1 MKTLLFST
9 VAIALFFGLYAATLR
24 RSNLFRLRRFYLVG
38 TLVLSLVLPFVSIEV
53 PSRVTAVAQPYTQYF
68 EDVQEPTVIQGDA
81 ADAAVEKS
89 TTETTLT
96 TEAVQSTTTGAIGS
110 TTTLTTGTTGATET
124 TNAFAFRDLL
134 WWGYVLGCGVSFILL
149 VVKLFKTGRYY
160 RRSVLSDELSTGDM
174 CVRVLGEPD
183 GNLPFSFLRSVFVNP
198 EVFTE
203 SELQQVLRH
212 ERTHIR
218 QRHTWDLL
226 FTEAVRVMQWFNPV
240 IYLYAKELSSVHEYL
255 ADEQVLAQG
264 ASKRDYLELLYK
276 QLCVGKFVPV
286 GNSFRHLLTKKRIM
300 MMSQPEKRR
309 VSAWWLLAL
318 IPLVCALLMVNCHS
332 KTEEVAEEEAVEE
345 TIDEPVCMDPDTMP
359 QFPGGIQQYVNN
371 LIGSMK
377 YPELAKKYKL
387 SGVLAICFIVEKDG
401 RVLFT
406 ELDTAHVKWEDV
418 CGKKGEM
425 VLLAPFYD
433 SKDRRDS
440 MALAHVDLGE
450 DAPEDKE
457 LRNEIVRQVMDGN
470 MAEINRAFR
479 AAPACKPAMKD
490 GQPVRC
496 MLRLPVG
503 FTAEEH
509 AVNKLVMLQD
519 IAVSPTAKP
528 SKDRYVTGI
537 VALDEQL
544 GPDFIDIPWVG
555 YTSAE

>member
-1 MKTLLFST
+1 MKTILFS
-9 VAIALFFGLYAATLR
+9 AIAMTLFFGLYCLTLR

-38 TLVLSLVLPFVSIEV
+38 TLALSLVLPFVSIEL
-53 PSRVTAVAQPYTQYF
+53 PSRVTAAAQPYTQYLGMA
-68 EDVQEPTVIQGDA
+68 QEPTVVQVDVAGETTA
-81 ADAAVEKS
+81 EAVELPVDR
-89 TTETTLT
+89 TNRTDR
-96 TEAVQSTTTGAIGS
+96 
-110 TTTLTTGTTGATET
+110 TTGTTET
-124 TNAFAFRDLL
+124 SKAFSLKDII
-134 WWGYVLGCGVSFILL
+134 WWGYVLGCGVAFILL
-149 VVKLFKTGRYY
+149 AVKLIRTGRYY
-160 RRSVLSDELSTGDM
+160 HRSVLSDELSTGDM

-212 ERTHIR
+212 ERAHIR

-226 FTEAVRVMQWFNPV
+226 FTEAVRVLQWFNPV
-240 IYLYAKELSSVHEYL
+240 VYLYAKELSCVHEYL
-255 ADEQVLAQG
+255 ADEVVLSCG
-264 ASKRDYLELLYK
+264 TSRRDYLELLYK

-286 GNSFRHLLTKKRIM
+286 GNSFRHLLTKKRILM
-300 MMSQPEKRR
+300 MNQPVKRR

-318 IPLVCALLMVNCHS
+318 VPIIAGLLLVNCHP
-332 KTEEVAEEEAVEE
+332 KTETIAEEEAVEE
-345 TIDEPVCMDPDTMP
+345 VIDEPVCMDPDTMP

-387 SGVLAICFIVEKDG
+387 SGVLAVCFIVEKDG

-406 ELDTAHVKWEDV
+406 ELDTAHVTWGDV

-425 VLLAPFYD
+425 VLLAPFSG

-440 MALAHVDLGE
+440 FALAHVALGE
-450 DAPEDKE
+450 SAPEDKKA
-457 LRNEIVRQVMDGN
+457 RNELVQQMMDDI
-470 MAEINRAFR
+470 MAEINQAFR
-479 AAPACKPAMKD
+479 TAPACKPAMKD
-490 GQPVRC
+490 GEPVRC

-503 FTAEEH
+503 FTTEEH

-519 IAVSPTAKP
+519 IAVSPTAKS
-528 SKDRYVTGI
+528 SKERYVTGI
-537 VALDEQL
+537 VAPDEQL

>member
-1 MKTLLFST
+1 MKTILFSA

-24 RSNLFRLRRFYLVG
+24 RSNLFRLRRFYLIG
-38 TLVLSLVLPFVSIEV
+38 TLIVALIVPFVSIETKAPQAARVSAYVQQIQMPEEADV
-53 PSRVTAVAQPYTQYF
+53 PQIEIQEASTESVQAATPSPTEPVVVAPSWNWK
-68 EDVQEPTVIQGDA
+68 DA
-81 ADAAVEKS
+81 LFGVY
-89 TTETTLT
+89 L
-96 TEAVQSTTTGAIGS
+96 VGC
-110 TTTLTTGTTGATET
+110 
-124 TNAFAFRDLL
+124 AFAF
-134 WWGYVLGCGVSFILL
+134 ILL
-149 VVKLFKTGRYY
+149 IVKLIKTASYY
-160 RRSVLSDELSTGDM
+160 RRSTLSDELSTQEM
-174 CVRVLGEPD
+174 NVRVLGEPD

-198 EVFTE
+198 DVFTD
-203 SELQQVLRH
+203 SELRQVMAH

-226 FTEAVRVMQWFNPV
+226 FTEAVRVMQWFNPF
-240 IYLYAKELSSVHEYL
+240 IYLYTRELSSVHEYL
-255 ADEQVLAQG
+255 ADEAVLSCG
-264 ASKRDYLELLYK
+264 TSRRDYLELLYK

-286 GNSFRHLLTKKRIM
+286 GNSFRHLLTKKRILM
-300 MMSQPEKRR
+300 MNQPVKRR

-318 IPLVCALLMVNCHS
+318 VPIITGLLLVNCHP
-332 KTEEVAEEEAVEE
+332 KTETIAEKEAVEE
-345 TIDEPVCMDPDTMP
+345 VIDEPVCMDPDTMP

-387 SGVLAICFIVEKDG
+387 SGVLAVCFIVEKDG

-406 ELDTAHVKWEDV
+406 KLDTAHVKWDDV
-418 CGKKGEM
+418 CGEKGEM
-425 VLLAPFYD
+425 VLLAPFNGRKGND
-433 SKDRRDS
+433 G
-440 MALAHVDLGE
+440 LAVAHLDLGE

-457 LRNEIVRQVMDGN
+457 SRKEIVRKVMDDN

-503 FTAEEH
+503 FTTEEH

-519 IAVSPTAKP
+519 IAVSPTAKS
-528 SKDRYVTGI
+528 SKERYVTGI
-537 VALDEQL
+537 VAADEQL

>member
-1 MKTLLFST
+1 MKTILFS
-9 VAIALFFGLYAATLR
+9 AIAMALFFGLYWLTLR

-38 TLVLSLVLPFVSIEV
+38 TLALSLVLPFVSLEM
-53 PSRVTAVAQPYTQYF
+53 PSRVTAVAQPYTQHF
-68 EDVQEPTVIQGDA
+68 GMTQEPAVVQVDVAGETKTE
-81 ADAAVEKS
+81 AVES
-89 TTETTLT
+89 TADMTNMTTETRGT
-96 TEAVQSTTTGAIGS
+96 TETAKTFSFKDII
-110 TTTLTTGTTGATET
+110 
-124 TNAFAFRDLL
+124 
-134 WWGYVLGCGVSFILL
+134 WYGYVLGCGVAFILL

-174 CVRVLGEPD
+174 CVRVLGKPD

-226 FTEAVRVMQWFNPV
+226 FTEAVRVLQWFNPV
-240 IYLYAKELSSVHEYL
+240 IYLYARELSSVHEYL
-255 ADEQVLAQG
+255 ADEAVLSCG
-264 ASKRDYLELLYK
+264 TSRRDYLELLYK

-286 GNSFRHLLTKKRIM
+286 GNSFRHLLTKKRIQM
-300 MMSQPEKRR
+300 MNQPVKRR

-318 IPLVCALLMVNCHS
+318 VPIIAGLLLVNCHP
-332 KTEEVAEEEAVEE
+332 KTEMVAEEEAVKEV
-345 TIDEPVCMDPDTMP
+345 IDEPVCMDPDTMP

-387 SGVLAICFIVEKDG
+387 SGVLSVCFIVEKDG

-406 ELDTAHVKWEDV
+406 ELDTAHVKWDDV
-418 CGKKGEM
+418 CGEKGEM
-425 VLLAPFYD
+425 VLLAPFNGRKGND
-433 SKDRRDS
+433 G
-440 MALAHVDLGE
+440 LAVAHLDLGE

-457 LRNEIVRQVMDGN
+457 SRKEIVRQIMDDN

-503 FTAEEH
+503 FTTEEH
-509 AVNKLVMLQD
+509 AVNKLVMFQD

>member
-1 MKTLLFST
+1 MKTILFSAI
-9 VAIALFFGLYAATLR
+9 AIALFFGFYWLTLR

-38 TLVLSLVLPFVSIEV
+38 TLALSLALPFVSLEM
-53 PSRVTAVAQPYTQYF
+53 PSRVTAVAQPYTQHF
-68 EDVQEPTVIQGDA
+68 GMTQEPAVVQVDVAGETKTE
-81 ADAAVEKS
+81 AVES
-89 TTETTLT
+89 TADMTNMTTETRGT
-96 TEAVQSTTTGAIGS
+96 TETAKTFSFKDII
-110 TTTLTTGTTGATET
+110 
-124 TNAFAFRDLL
+124 
-134 WWGYVLGCGVSFILL
+134 WYGYVLGCGVAFILL

-174 CVRVLGEPD
+174 CVRVLDEPD

-226 FTEAVRVMQWFNPV
+226 FTEAVRVLQWFNPF
-240 IYLYAKELSSVHEYL
+240 IYLYARELSSVHEYL
-255 ADEQVLAQG
+255 ADEAVLSCG
-264 ASKRDYLELLYK
+264 FSRRDYLELLYK

-286 GNSFRHLLTKKRIM
+286 GNSFRHLLTKKRILM
-300 MMSQPEKRR
+300 MNQPVKRT

-318 IPLVCALLMVNCHS
+318 VPIIAGLLLVNCHP
-332 KTEEVAEEEAVEE
+332 KTETIAEEEAFEE
-345 TIDEPVCMDPDTMP
+345 VIDEPVCMDPDTMP

-387 SGVLAICFIVEKDG
+387 SGVLSVCFIVEKDG

-406 ELDTAHVKWEDV
+406 ELDTAHVKWDDV
-418 CGKKGEM
+418 CGEKGEM
-425 VLLAPFYD
+425 VLLAPFNGRKGND
-433 SKDRRDS
+433 G
-440 MALAHVDLGE
+440 LAVAHLDLGE

-457 LRNEIVRQVMDGN
+457 SRKEIVRQIMDDN

-503 FTAEEH
+503 FTTEEH
-509 AVNKLVMLQD
+509 AVNKLVMFQD
-519 IAVSPTAKP
+519 IAVSPAAKP

-537 VALDEQL
+537 VTLDEQL

-555 YTSAE
+555 HTSAE

>member
-1 MKTLLFST
+1 MKTILFS
-9 VAIALFFGLYAATLR
+9 AIAMALFFGFYWLTLR

-38 TLVLSLVLPFVSIEV
+38 TLTLALVLPFVSIEM
-53 PSRVTAVAQPYTQYF
+53 PSRV
-68 EDVQEPTVIQGDA
+68 
-81 ADAAVEKS
+81 AAVVKS
-89 TTETTLT
+89 TTTGTTLT
-96 TEAVQSTTTGAIGS
+96 TGAVESTTTGTTS
-110 TTTLTTGTTGATET
+110 TTGAVESTTTGTTLTTGTGQSTTTGTTLTTEVT
-124 TNAFAFRDLL
+124 QKLSFKDMVCY
-134 WWGYVLGCGVSFILL
+134 GYLIGCGVAFILL
-149 VVKLFKTGRYY
+149 VVKLFKTFRYY

-198 EVFTE
+198 EVFTK

-226 FTEAVRVMQWFNPV
+226 FTEAVRVLQWFNPV
-240 IYLYAKELSSVHEYL
+240 IYLYAKELSCVHEYL
-255 ADEQVLAQG
+255 ADEAVLSCG
-264 ASKRDYLELLYK
+264 TSRRDYLELLYK

-286 GNSFRHLLTKKRIM
+286 GNSFRHLLTKKRILM
-300 MMSQPEKRR
+300 MNQPVKRR

-318 IPLVCALLMVNCHS
+318 VPIIAGLLLVNCHP
-332 KTEEVAEEEAVEE
+332 KTETIAEEEAVEE
-345 TIDEPVCMDPDTMP
+345 VIDEPVCMDPDTMP

-387 SGVLAICFIVEKDG
+387 SGVLAVCFIVEKDG

-406 ELDTAHVKWEDV
+406 ELDTAHVKWDDV
-418 CGKKGEM
+418 CGEKGEM
-425 VLLAPFYD
+425 VLLAPFNGRKGND
-433 SKDRRDS
+433 G
-440 MALAHVDLGE
+440 LAVAHLDLGE

-457 LRNEIVRQVMDGN
+457 SRKEIVRQIMDDN

-490 GQPVRC
+490 GEPVRC
-496 MLRLPVG
+496 KLRLPVG
-503 FTAEEH
+503 FTTEEH
-509 AVNKLVMLQD
+509 AVNKLVKLVMFQD

-555 YTSAE
+555 HTSAGESAEK

>member
-1 MKTLLFST
+1 MKTILFS
-9 VAIALFFGLYAATLR
+9 AIAMALFFGFYWLTLR

-38 TLVLSLVLPFVSIEV
+38 TLALPLVLPFVSIEM
-53 PSRVTAVAQPYTQYF
+53 PSRV
-68 EDVQEPTVIQGDA
+68 
-81 ADAAVEKS
+81 AAVVKS
-89 TTETTLT
+89 TTTGTTLT
-96 TEAVQSTTTGAIGS
+96 TGAGQSTTTG
-110 TTTLTTGTTGATET
+110 TTLTTGAVESTTTGTTLTTKAGQSTTTGTTLTTGATKKLS
-124 TNAFAFRDLL
+124 FKDMVCY
-134 WWGYVLGCGVSFILL
+134 GYVLGCGVAFILL
-149 VVKLFKTGRYY
+149 VVKLFKTFRYY
-160 RRSVLSDELSTGDM
+160 RRSELSDELSTGDM

-226 FTEAVRVMQWFNPV
+226 FMEAMRVLQWFNPF
-240 IYLYAKELSSVHEYL
+240 IYLYARELSSVHEYL
-255 ADEQVLAQG
+255 ADEAVLSCG
-264 ASKRDYLELLYK
+264 FSRRDYLELLYK

-286 GNSFRHLLTKKRIM
+286 GNSFRHLLTKKRIL
-300 MMSQPEKRR
+300 MMSQPVKHRM
-309 VSAWWLLAL
+309 SAWWLLAL
-318 IPLVCALLMVNCHS
+318 VPIIAGLLLVNCHP
-332 KTEEVAEEEAVEE
+332 KTETIAEEEAVEE
-345 TIDEPVCMDPDTMP
+345 VIDEPVCMDPDTMP

-387 SGVLAICFIVEKDG
+387 SGVLAVCFIVEKDG

-406 ELDTAHVKWEDV
+406 ELDTAHVKWDDV
-418 CGKKGEM
+418 CGEKGEM
-425 VLLAPFYD
+425 VLLAPFNGRKGND
-433 SKDRRDS
+433 G
-440 MALAHVDLGE
+440 LAVAHLNLGE

-457 LRNEIVRQVMDGN
+457 SRKEIVRQIMDDN

-490 GQPVRC
+490 GEPVRC
-496 MLRLPVG
+496 KLRLPVG
-503 FTAEEH
+503 FTTEEH
-509 AVNKLVMLQD
+509 AVNKLVMFQD

-555 YTSAE
+555 HTSAGESAEK

>member
-1 MKTLLFST
+1 MKTILFST
-9 VAIALFFGLYAATLR
+9 IAMALFFGLYWMTLR

-38 TLVLSLVLPFVSIEV
+38 TLALSLVLPFVSLEM
-53 PSRVTAVAQPYTQYF
+53 PSRVTAVAQPYTQHF
-68 EDVQEPTVIQGDA
+68 GMTQEPAVIQVDVAG
-81 ADAAVEKS
+81 
-89 TTETTLT
+89 ETT
-96 TEAVQSTTTGAIGS
+96 TEAVESTADMTNMTTE
-110 TTTLTTGTTGATET
+110 TRGTTET
-124 TNAFAFRDLL
+124 AKTFSFKDII
-134 WWGYVLGCGVSFILL
+134 WYGYVLGCGVAFILF

-160 RRSVLSDELSTGDM
+160 RRSVLSDELSTGDV

-218 QRHTWDLL
+218 QHHTWDLL
-226 FTEAVRVMQWFNPV
+226 FTEAVRVMQWFNPI
-240 IYLYAKELSSVHEYL
+240 IYLYAKELSSIHEYL

-286 GNSFRHLLTKKRIM
+286 GNSFRHLLTKKRIL
-300 MMSQPEKRR
+300 MMSQPVKRR
-309 VSAWWLLAL
+309 MSAWWLLAL
-318 IPLVCALLMVNCHS
+318 VPIIAGLLLVNCHP
-332 KTEEVAEEEAVEE
+332 KTETIAEEEAVEE
-345 TIDEPVCMDPDTMP
+345 VIDEPVCMDPDTMP

-377 YPELAKKYKL
+377 YSELAKKYKL
-387 SGVLAICFIVEKDG
+387 SGVLAVCFIVEKDG

-406 ELDTAHVKWEDV
+406 ELDTAHVKWDDV
-418 CGKKGEM
+418 CGEKGEM
-425 VLLAPFYD
+425 VLLAPFNGRKGND
-433 SKDRRDS
+433 G
-440 MALAHVDLGE
+440 LAVAHLDLGE

-457 LRNEIVRQVMDGN
+457 SRKEIVRQIMDDN

-503 FTAEEH
+503 FTTEEH

>member
-1 MKTLLFST
+1 MKTILFS
-9 VAIALFFGLYAATLR
+9 AIAMALFFGFYWLTLR

-38 TLVLSLVLPFVSIEV
+38 TLALSLVLPFVSLEM
-53 PSRVTAVAQPYTQYF
+53 PSRVTAVAQPYTQHF
-68 EDVQEPTVIQGDA
+68 GMTQEPAVVQVDVAGETKTE
-81 ADAAVEKS
+81 AVES
-89 TTETTLT
+89 TADMTNMTTETRGT
-96 TEAVQSTTTGAIGS
+96 TETAKTFSFKDII
-110 TTTLTTGTTGATET
+110 
-124 TNAFAFRDLL
+124 
-134 WWGYVLGCGVSFILL
+134 WYGYVLGCGVAFILL

-174 CVRVLGEPD
+174 CVRVLGKPD
-183 GNLPFSFLRSVFVNP
+183 GKLPFSFLRSVFVNP

-218 QRHTWDLL
+218 QRHTLDLL
-226 FTEAVRVMQWFNPV
+226 FTEAVRVLQWFKPV
-240 IYLYAKELSSVHEYL
+240 IYLYARELSSVHEYL
-255 ADEQVLAQG
+255 ADEAVLSCG
-264 ASKRDYLELLYK
+264 TSRRDYLGLLYK

-286 GNSFRHLLTKKRIM
+286 GNSFRHLLTKKRILM
-300 MMSQPEKRR
+300 MNQPVKRR

-318 IPLVCALLMVNCHS
+318 VPIIAGLLLVNCHP
-332 KTEEVAEEEAVEE
+332 KTEMVAEEEAVEE
-345 TIDEPVCMDPDTMP
+345 VIDEPVCMDPDTMP

-387 SGVLAICFIVEKDG
+387 SGVLAVCFIVEKDG

-406 ELDTAHVKWEDV
+406 ELDTAHVKWDDV
-418 CGKKGEM
+418 CGEKGEM
-425 VLLAPFYD
+425 VLLAPFNGRKGND
-433 SKDRRDS
+433 G
-440 MALAHVDLGE
+440 LAVAHLDLGE

-457 LRNEIVRQVMDGN
+457 SRKEIVRQIMDDN

-503 FTAEEH
+503 FTTEEH
-509 AVNKLVMLQD
+509 VVNKLVMFQD

-537 VALDEQL
+537 VTLDEQL

-555 YTSAE
+555 HTSAE

>member
-1 MKTLLFST
+1 MKTILFS
-9 VAIALFFGLYAATLR
+9 AIAMALFFGFYWLTLR

-38 TLVLSLVLPFVSIEV
+38 TLALSLVLPFVSLEM
-53 PSRVTAVAQPYTQYF
+53 PSRV
-68 EDVQEPTVIQGDA
+68 
-81 ADAAVEKS
+81 AAVVKS
-89 TTETTLT
+89 TTTETTLT
-96 TEAVQSTTTGAIGS
+96 TGAVESTTNGTTLTTGAVESTTTGTTLTTKAGQSTTTG
-110 TTTLTTGTTGATET
+110 TTLTTGATKQLS
-124 TNAFAFRDLL
+124 FKDIICY
-134 WWGYVLGCGVSFILL
+134 GYVLGCGVAFILL
-149 VVKLFKTGRYY
+149 VVKLFKTFRYY
-160 RRSVLSDELSTGDM
+160 RRSELSDELSTGDM

-226 FTEAVRVMQWFNPV
+226 FTEAVRVLQWFNPV
-240 IYLYAKELSSVHEYL
+240 IYLYARELSSVHEYL
-255 ADEQVLAQG
+255 ADEAVLSCG
-264 ASKRDYLELLYK
+264 FSRRDYLELLYK

-286 GNSFRHLLTKKRIM
+286 GNSFRHLLTKKRIL
-300 MMSQPEKRR
+300 MMSQPVKRR

-318 IPLVCALLMVNCHS
+318 IPIVCGLLMVNCHP
-332 KTEEVAEEEAVEE
+332 KEEVAKEEAVEE

-387 SGVLAICFIVEKDG
+387 SGVLSVCFIVEKDG

-406 ELDTAHVKWEDV
+406 ELDTAHVKWDDV
-418 CGKKGEM
+418 CGEKGEM
-425 VLLAPFYD
+425 VLLAPFNGRKGND
-433 SKDRRDS
+433 G
-440 MALAHVDLGE
+440 LAVAHLDLGE

-457 LRNEIVRQVMDGN
+457 SRKEIVRQIMDDN

-490 GQPVRC
+490 GEPVRC
-496 MLRLPVG
+496 KLRLPVG
-503 FTAEEH
+503 FTTEEH

>member
-1 MKTLLFST
+1 MKTILFS
-9 VAIALFFGLYAATLR
+9 AIAMALFFGLYWLTLH

-38 TLVLSLVLPFVSIEV
+38 TLALSLVLPFVSLEM
-53 PSRVTAVAQPYTQYF
+53 PSRVTAVAQPYTQHF
-68 EDVQEPTVIQGDA
+68 GMTQEPAVIQVDVAG
-81 ADAAVEKS
+81 
-89 TTETTLT
+89 ETT
-96 TEAVQSTTTGAIGS
+96 TEAVESTADMTNMTTE
-110 TTTLTTGTTGATET
+110 TRGTTET
-124 TNAFAFRDLL
+124 AKTFSFKDII
-134 WWGYVLGCGVSFILL
+134 WYGYVLGCGVAFILF
-149 VVKLFKTGRYY
+149 VVKLFKTGRYF

-226 FTEAVRVMQWFNPV
+226 FTEAVRVIQWFNPI
-240 IYLYAKELSSVHEYL
+240 IYLYAKELSSDHEYL

-286 GNSFRHLLTKKRIM
+286 GNSFRHLLTKKRILM
-300 MMSQPEKRR
+300 MNQPVKRR
-309 VSAWWLLAL
+309 MSAWWLLAL
-318 IPLVCALLMVNCHS
+318 VPIIAGLLLVNCHP
-332 KTEEVAEEEAVEE
+332 KTETIAEEEAVEE
-345 TIDEPVCMDPDTMP
+345 VIDEPVCMDPDTMP

-387 SGVLAICFIVEKDG
+387 SGVLAVCFIVEKDG

-406 ELDTAHVKWEDV
+406 ELDTAHVKWDDV
-418 CGKKGEM
+418 CGEKGEM
-425 VLLAPFYD
+425 VLLAPFNGRKGND
-433 SKDRRDS
+433 G
-440 MALAHVDLGE
+440 LAVAHLDLGE

-457 LRNEIVRQVMDGN
+457 SRKEIVRQIMDDN

-503 FTAEEH
+503 FTTEEH
-509 AVNKLVMLQD
+509 VVNKLVMLQD
-519 IAVSPTAKP
+519 ITVSPTAKP

>member
-1 MKTLLFST
+1 MKTILFS
-9 VAIALFFGLYAATLR
+9 AIAMALFFGFYWLTLR

-38 TLVLSLVLPFVSIEV
+38 TLALSLVLPFVSFEM
-53 PSRVTAVAQPYTQYF
+53 PGRVATTAQPYAQYF
-68 EDVQEPTVIQGDA
+68 GVAQELAVVQVDVAGETTA
-81 ADAAVEKS
+81 EAVES
-89 TTETTLT
+89 TANRTHMTNM
-96 TEAVQSTTTGAIGS
+96 
-110 TTTLTTGTTGATET
+110 TTGTTET
-124 TNAFAFRDLL
+124 SKAFSLKDII
-134 WWGYVLGCGVSFILL
+134 WWGYVLGCGVAFILL
-149 VVKLFKTGRYY
+149 VVKLFKTFRYY
-160 RRSVLSDELSTGDM
+160 RRSELSDELSTGDM
-174 CVRVLGEPD
+174 CVRVLDEPD

-212 ERTHIR
+212 ERTHVR

-226 FTEAVRVMQWFNPV
+226 FTEAVRVLQWFNPF
-240 IYLYAKELSSVHEYL
+240 IYLYAKELNSVHEYL
-255 ADEQVLAQG
+255 ADEAVLSCG
-264 ASKRDYLELLYK
+264 FSRRDYLELLYK

-286 GNSFRHLLTKKRIM
+286 GNSFRHLLTKKRIQM
-300 MMSQPEKRR
+300 MNQPVKRR

-318 IPLVCALLMVNCHS
+318 VPIIAGLLLVNCHP
-332 KTEEVAEEEAVEE
+332 KTEIVAEEEAVEE
-345 TIDEPVCMDPDTMP
+345 VIDEPVCMDPDTMP

-387 SGVLAICFIVEKDG
+387 SGVLAVCFIVEKDG

-406 ELDTAHVKWEDV
+406 ELDTAHVKWDDV
-418 CGKKGEM
+418 CGEKGEM
-425 VLLAPFYD
+425 VLLAPFNGRKGND
-433 SKDRRDS
+433 G
-440 MALAHVDLGE
+440 LAVAHLDLGE

-457 LRNEIVRQVMDGN
+457 SRKEIVRQIMDDN

-490 GQPVRC
+490 GEPVRC
-496 MLRLPVG
+496 KLRLPVG
-503 FTAEEH
+503 FTTEEH

-555 YTSAE
+555 HTSAE

>member
-1 MKTLLFST
+1 MKTILFS
-9 VAIALFFGLYAATLR
+9 AIAMALFFGFYWLTLR

-38 TLVLSLVLPFVSIEV
+38 TLALALVLPFISIEM
-53 PSRVTAVAQPYTQYF
+53 PSRLTAVAQPYTQYF
-68 EDVQEPTVIQGDA
+68 GEAQEPTVIQGDA
-81 ADAAVEKS
+81 ADAAV
-89 TTETTLT
+89 
-96 TEAVQSTTTGAIGS
+96 QSPTTG
-110 TTTLTTGTTGATET
+110 TTLTTGKVESLTTGTTLTTGATKKL
-124 TNAFAFRDLL
+124 AFKDIVCY
-134 WWGYVLGCGVSFILL
+134 GYVLGCGVAFILL
-149 VVKLFKTGRYY
+149 VVKLFKTFRYY

-203 SELQQVLRH
+203 SELRQVLRH

-226 FTEAVRVMQWFNPV
+226 FTEAVKVLQWFNPV
-240 IYLYAKELSSVHEYL
+240 IYLYARELSSVHEYL
-255 ADEQVLAQG
+255 ADEAVLSCG
-264 ASKRDYLELLYK
+264 ISRRDYLELLYK
-276 QLCVGKFVPV
+276 QLCVGKFAPV
-286 GNSFRHLLTKKRIM
+286 GNSFRHLLTKKRIQM
-300 MMSQPEKRR
+300 MNQPVKRR

-318 IPLVCALLMVNCHS
+318 VPIIAGLLLVNCHP
-332 KTEEVAEEEAVEE
+332 KTETIAEEEAVEE
-345 TIDEPVCMDPDTMP
+345 VIDEPVCMDPDTMP

-387 SGVLAICFIVEKDG
+387 SGVLAVCFIVEKDG

-406 ELDTAHVKWEDV
+406 ELDTAHVKWDDV
-418 CGKKGEM
+418 CGEKGEM
-425 VLLAPFYD
+425 VLLAPFNGRKGND
-433 SKDRRDS
+433 G
-440 MALAHVDLGE
+440 LAVAHLDLGE

-457 LRNEIVRQVMDGN
+457 SRKEIVRQIMDDN

-490 GQPVRC
+490 GEPVRC
-496 MLRLPVG
+496 KLRLPVG
-503 FTAEEH
+503 FTTEEH
-509 AVNKLVMLQD
+509 AVNKLVMFQD

-555 YTSAE
+555 HTSAE

>member
-1 MKTLLFST
+1 MKTILFS
-9 VAIALFFGLYAATLR
+9 AIAMALFFGLYWLTLR

-38 TLVLSLVLPFVSIEV
+38 TLVLSLVLPFVSLEM
-53 PSRVTAVAQPYTQYF
+53 PSRVTAVAQPYTQHF
-68 EDVQEPTVIQGDA
+68 GMTQEPAVVQVDVAGETKTE
-81 ADAAVEKS
+81 AVES
-89 TTETTLT
+89 TADMTNMTTETRGT
-96 TEAVQSTTTGAIGS
+96 TETAKTFSFKDII
-110 TTTLTTGTTGATET
+110 
-124 TNAFAFRDLL
+124 
-134 WWGYVLGCGVSFILL
+134 WYGYVLGCGVAFILL

-198 EVFTE
+198 GVFTE
-203 SELQQVLRH
+203 SELRQVLRH

-226 FTEAVRVMQWFNPV
+226 FTEAVRVLQWFNPV
-240 IYLYAKELSSVHEYL
+240 IYLYARELSSVHEYL
-255 ADEQVLAQG
+255 ADEAVLSCG
-264 ASKRDYLELLYK
+264 TSRRDYLELLYK

-286 GNSFRHLLTKKRIM
+286 GNSFRHLLTKKRILM
-300 MMSQPEKRR
+300 MNQPVKRR
-309 VSAWWLLAL
+309 MSAWWLLAL
-318 IPLVCALLMVNCHS
+318 VPIIAGLLLVNCHP
-332 KTEEVAEEEAVEE
+332 KTETIAEEEAVEE
-345 TIDEPVCMDPDTMP
+345 VIDEPVCMDPDTMP

-387 SGVLAICFIVEKDG
+387 SGVLAVCFIVEKDG

-406 ELDTAHVKWEDV
+406 ELDTAHVKWDDV
-418 CGKKGEM
+418 CGEKGEM
-425 VLLAPFYD
+425 VLLAPFNGRKGND
-433 SKDRRDS
+433 G
-440 MALAHVDLGE
+440 LAVAHLDLGE

-457 LRNEIVRQVMDGN
+457 SRKEILRKVMDDN

-490 GQPVRC
+490 GEPVRC
-496 MLRLPVG
+496 KLRLPVG
-503 FTAEEH
+503 FTTEEH
-509 AVNKLVMLQD
+509 AVNKLVMFQD

-537 VALDEQL
+537 VAHDEQL
-544 GPDFIDIPWVG
+544 GPDFINIPWVG
-555 YTSAE
+555 YTSAGELAEK